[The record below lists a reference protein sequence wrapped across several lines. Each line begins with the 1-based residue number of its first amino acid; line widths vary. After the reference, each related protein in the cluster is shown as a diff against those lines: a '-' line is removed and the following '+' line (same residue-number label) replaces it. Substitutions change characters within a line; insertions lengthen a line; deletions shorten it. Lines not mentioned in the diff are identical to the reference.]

1 MCIFTFID
9 CKYVDGAIFIFV
21 KGNMSVWFSHERFWR
36 IEYLTILLLG
46 AVIIYFGS
54 FF

>member
-1 MCIFTFID
+1 MLMGLFLF
-9 CKYVDGAIFIFV
+9 FV

-54 FF
+54 FFNVGHRLRL